1 MLLESLEHKD
11 VGIRFTNARRLLYVL
26 QGTSAYA
33 CTDRSYNI
41 IDSLTSAGTFGETTS
56 QEHQLHWIFEN
67 AKLVRAANGV
77 SNIVEAFKIASAK
90 HDFLRYSRSSPTRI
104 GSLY

>member
-1 MLLESLEHKD
+1 MMYDH
-11 VGIRFTNARRLLYVL
+11 AH
-26 QGTSAYA
+26 AY
-33 CTDRSYNI
+33 THI
-41 IDSLTSAGTFGETTS
+41 FTSAGTFGETTS

-90 HDFLRYSRSSPTRI
+90 HDFLR
-104 GSLY
+104 